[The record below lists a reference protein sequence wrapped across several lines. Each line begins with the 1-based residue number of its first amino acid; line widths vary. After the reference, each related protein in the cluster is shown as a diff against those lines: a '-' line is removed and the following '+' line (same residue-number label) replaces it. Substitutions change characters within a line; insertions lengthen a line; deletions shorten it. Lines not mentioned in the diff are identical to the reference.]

1 VQYVNYYNNGG
12 NMKLSAI
19 IIFLTFLFLSC
30 KKEPVP
36 ERKKTETNREA
47 TVDMESVMKK
57 LVEDIEK
64 SAAPLEREGNE
75 ALWKAWLSGRDEDY
89 AEYERLTVAYK
100 KLFSDREKFRLIKEA
115 KEKGNIRD
123 PILKRQIDVYFNEF
137 IENQIDEKLLEKI
150 VAISTEVEKKFNVY
164 RGKVDGKEVTMN
176 DIKEILKNSGD
187 RKQREKAWIAQKEVG
202 RQIAAMITELIKLR
216 NEAAKSVGFDNFYEL
231 HLSANELTKNEVKKI
246 FDELTDATEKAFA
259 EIKTG
264 IDRAVMEKYRIKQEE
279 IMPWDYED
287 PYFQEVPRT
296 VTFDLDP
303 YYSKLDIRD
312 FGVKFFD
319 EIGLDVHD
327 IISRSSLYEQPG
339 KNPHAF
345 EICMDRKQDIRILCN
360 LKNNEDW
367 ANTVLHELG
376 HAVYD
381 KNIDQSLPWILR
393 TASNSFLTEGIAE
406 LFGRM
411 SKKKEVLVK
420 IAGAQEKDIEKITDD
435 LKKSMKYSMLIF
447 ARFSAVMVNFEME
460 AYTDP
465 SQDLNKL
472 WWDLALKY
480 QKMNKPV
487 SRNEPD
493 WATKIHI
500 ASAPVYYHNYIM
512 GEIFASQF
520 LNALARDILK
530 ATNAVSVDFTGN
542 RELGKAVIDRVF
554 QKGKTVDWR
563 VLVKNATGEDLTS
576 RYFAEEFVK

>member
-1 VQYVNYYNNGG
+1 
-12 NMKLSAI
+12 
-19 IIFLTFLFLSC
+19 
-30 KKEPVP
+30 
-36 ERKKTETNREA
+36 
-47 TVDMESVMKK
+47 
-57 LVEDIEK
+57 
-64 SAAPLEREGNE
+64 
-75 ALWKAWLSGRDEDY
+75 
-89 AEYERLTVAYK
+89 
-100 KLFSDREKFRLIKEA
+100 
-115 KEKGNIRD
+115 
-123 PILKRQIDVYFNEF
+123 
-137 IENQIDEKLLEKI
+137 
-150 VAISTEVEKKFNVY
+150 
-164 RGKVDGKEVTMN
+164 
-176 DIKEILKNSGD
+176 
-187 RKQREKAWIAQKEVG
+187 
-202 RQIAAMITELIKLR
+202 
-216 NEAAKSVGFDNFYEL
+216 
-231 HLSANELTKNEVKKI
+231 
-246 FDELTDATEKAFA
+246 
-259 EIKTG
+259 
-264 IDRAVMEKYRIKQEE
+264 
-279 IMPWDYED
+279 
-287 PYFQEVPRT
+287 